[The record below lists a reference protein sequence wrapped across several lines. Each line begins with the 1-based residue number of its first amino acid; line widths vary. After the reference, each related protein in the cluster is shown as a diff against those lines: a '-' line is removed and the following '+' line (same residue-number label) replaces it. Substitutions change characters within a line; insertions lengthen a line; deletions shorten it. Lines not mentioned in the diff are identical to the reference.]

1 MKFYDYPKMKN
12 IVFDLGGVV
21 FARVRTECSE
31 EFQTFFSFVAKSG
44 TPKFWDEYDR
54 GALTFDEVKEEIC
67 RFRNCDLATC
77 ERMLDEA
84 IGRQREIPETKQL
97 VGELKEAGYR
107 LYVLS
112 NMSREFIDFL
122 RRLPVY
128 GMFDGEVVSCEVQ
141 VIKPEP
147 KIYGLLLSRYGLD
160 PAETLFID
168 DRQVNLDGAAALG
181 ISTFLF
187 DSYDAATSCR
197 ALREMLLPAER

>member
-1 MKFYDYPKMKN
+1 MRFKN

-21 FARVRTECSE
+21 FARVRTECSA
-31 EFQTFFSFVAKSG
+31 EFQSFFSFVAKTG
-44 TPKFWDEYDR
+44 TPLFWDEYDR
-54 GALTFDEVKEEIC
+54 GALSFDEVKAEIC

-77 ERMLDEA
+77 ERMLAEA
-84 IGRQREIPETKQL
+84 IGKQREIPATKQL
-97 VGELKEAGYR
+97 IGELRQAGCH

-128 GMFDGEVVSCEVQ
+128 ENFEGEVVSCEVG

-147 KIYGLLLSRYGLD
+147 GIYRLLLGKYGLD

-168 DRQVNLDGAAALG
+168 DRQANLDAATAFG

-187 DSYDAATSCR
+187 DSYNAETSCLK
-197 ALREMLLPAER
+197 LREELAIEN